1 MLNKHNGL
9 SYFQVSLYFT
19 GAKFRPMQA
28 PFFRVRLYKKY
39 SYPNLRRLFIMPSLK
54 TITVSLPIAM
64 GNEIKKVAKEEHR
77 TISELIREAFRQ
89 YQAQRNLHTL
99 AEEGKKATKRKKLSA
114 KDFGG
119 PFEE

>member
-1 MLNKHNGL
+1 
-9 SYFQVSLYFT
+9 
-19 GAKFRPMQA
+19 
-28 PFFRVRLYKKY
+28 
-39 SYPNLRRLFIMPSLK
+39 MPSLK

-64 GNEIKKVAKEEHR
+64 GKEIEKVAKEEHR

-89 YQAQRNLHTL
+89 YQAQRTL
-99 AEEGKKATKRKKLSA
+99 RGLASEGKQSAKTKKLSS

>member
-1 MLNKHNGL
+1 
-9 SYFQVSLYFT
+9 
-19 GAKFRPMQA
+19 
-28 PFFRVRLYKKY
+28 
-39 SYPNLRRLFIMPSLK
+39 MPSLK

-64 GNEIKKVAKEEHR
+64 GKEIEKVAKEEHR

-89 YQAQRNLHTL
+89 YQSQRNLASL
-99 AEEGKKATKRKKLSA
+99 AREGRQSVKKKKLSS